1 MRAMVSASTSVTRS
15 FCLTGVVARL
25 GGCRATIQR
34 TRLSRGTMR
43 IVRDQE
49 LSDAALQELLGA
61 RLTYS
66 EVGRTQ
72 GELPGGYHHLERGA
86 FAGAGRELR
95 CPFAAGDGLGDAPAV
110 WTRRQRISLARR
122 RGCRRRAASGCRRT
136 RCPGA
141 GPGCHCCR
149 RAAPQGLRLR
159 HAPGAPGIR
168 RRTLPGR
175 LARRR
180 QGLAHDQGVLPFFHP
195 VGPPRRAD
203 HTAGAGLDD
212 ESLPP
217 LGPMSLMRCLSPTK
231 RGIPRFGCARV
242 AAGVE
247 RGMSA

>member
-86 FAGAGRELR
+86 FARSGSASFDALSRLVMGWEMHRR
-95 CPFAAGDGLGDAPAV
+95 SGLGVSASHSPVVEGAVAVLRLGVGVLAVRAPV
-110 WTRRQRISLARR
+110 RVVTVVDEPRR
-122 RGCRRRAASGCRRT
+122 RGFAYG
-136 RCPGA
+136 
-141 GPGCHCCR
+141 
-149 RAAPQGLRLR
+149 
-159 HAPGAPGIR
+159 
-168 RRTLPGR
+168 TLPGHPESGEELFLVDWHEDDRVSLTIRAFSRPSTR
-175 LARRR
+175 LARLGGPITRR
-180 QGLAHDQGVLPFFHP
+180 VQGWMTNRYLRSV
-195 VGPPRRAD
+195 R
-203 HTAGAGLDD
+203 
-212 ESLPP
+212 
-217 LGPMSLMRCLSPTK
+217 
-231 RGIPRFGCARV
+231 
-242 AAGVE
+242 
-247 RGMSA
+247 